1 LRLPKNFAKN
11 DTKFKILWPHSRDL
25 KKMKNGI
32 LFKEKD
38 EEASGWLLTR

>member
-1 LRLPKNFAKN
+1 MRQFG
-11 DTKFKILWPHSRDL
+11 DL